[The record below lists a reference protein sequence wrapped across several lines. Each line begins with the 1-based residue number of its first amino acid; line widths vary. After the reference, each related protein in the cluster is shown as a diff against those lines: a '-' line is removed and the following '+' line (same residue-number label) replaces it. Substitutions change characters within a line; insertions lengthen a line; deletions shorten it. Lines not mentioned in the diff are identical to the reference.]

1 MSPLLETSNSKKEM
15 SLTPQFISIE
25 VLKDQSV
32 INENVDSKL
41 LQPTLI
47 MVQDIYL
54 KQVIGKDLYAQLIT
68 QVNAE
73 SVSALNTTLLTD
85 YIQPYLINKVVS
97 ELVIDVNYKIKNKAL
112 MVGSSDNA
120 QPLDTSGMSII
131 QTKYRNIAENYR
143 VNLVDYLVDNSLDY
157 PLFKCANNY
166 SEIPNINVNN
176 ARRKKGRYL

>member
-1 MSPLLETSNSKKEM
+1 M

-25 VLKDQSV
+25 VIKDQSV

-54 KQVIGKDLYAQLIT
+54 KQVIGKDLYAELIT

-73 SVSALNTTLLTD
+73 SVTALNTTLLTD

-120 QPLDTSGMSII
+120 QPLDNTGMSII

-143 VNLVDYLVDNSLDY
+143 VNLVDYLIDNSTDY
-157 PLFKCANNY
+157 PLFSCVKNY

>member
-1 MSPLLETSNSKKEM
+1 M

-25 VLKDQSV
+25 LLKDQSV

-54 KQVIGKDLYAQLIT
+54 KQVVGKELYAELIT
-68 QVNAE
+68 QINAE
-73 SVSALNTTLLTD
+73 SVTALNTTLLTD

-97 ELVIDVNYKIKNKAL
+97 ELVIDVNYKVKNKAL

-120 QPLDTSGMSII
+120 QPLDTTGMSII
-131 QTKYRNIAENYR
+131 QTKYRNIAESYR
-143 VNLVDYLVDNSLDY
+143 VNLVDYLLDNFTDY
-157 PLFKCANNY
+157 PLFNNCNSQ
-166 SEIPNINVNN
+166 SEIPNIFLGN
-176 ARRKKGRYL
+176 ARKKRNRYL

>member
-1 MSPLLETSNSKKEM
+1 M

-54 KQVIGKDLYAQLIT
+54 KQVIGKELYAELIT

-73 SVSALNTTLLTD
+73 SVTALNTTLLTD

-120 QPLDTSGMSII
+120 QPLDSSGMSIV
-131 QTKYRNIAENYR
+131 QTKYRIIAENYR
-143 VNLVDYLVDNSLDY
+143 VNLVDYLTENRLDY
-157 PLFKCANNY
+157 PLFRCAKNY

-176 ARRKKGRYL
+176 ARKRKGRYL

>member
-1 MSPLLETSNSKKEM
+1 
-15 SLTPQFISIE
+15 
-25 VLKDQSV
+25 
-32 INENVDSKL
+32 
-41 LQPTLI
+41 

-54 KQVIGKDLYAQLIT
+54 KQVIGKDLYAELIT

-73 SVSALNTTLLTD
+73 NVSALNTTLLTD

-120 QPLDTSGMSII
+120 QPLDNTGMSII

-143 VNLVDYLVDNSLDY
+143 VNLVDYLLDNYTDY
-157 PLFKCANNY
+157 PLYKCVKNY

>member
-1 MSPLLETSNSKKEM
+1 VT
-15 SLTPQFISIE
+15 
-25 VLKDQSV
+25 
-32 INENVDSKL
+32 
-41 LQPTLI
+41 
-47 MVQDIYL
+47 
-54 KQVIGKDLYAQLIT
+54 
-68 QVNAE
+68 
-73 SVSALNTTLLTD
+73 ALNTTLLTD

-112 MVGSSDNA
+112 MVGSSDNG

-143 VNLVDYLVDNSLDY
+143 VNLVDYLVDNSTDY
-157 PLFKCANNY
+157 PLFSCAKNY

>member
-1 MSPLLETSNSKKEM
+1 M

-54 KQVIGKDLYAQLIT
+54 KQVIGKELYAELIT

-73 SVSALNTTLLTD
+73 SVTALNTTLLTD

-97 ELVIDVNYKIKNKAL
+97 ELVIDVNYKIKNKSL

-120 QPLDTSGMSII
+120 QPLDSSGMSIV
-131 QTKYRNIAENYR
+131 QTKYRLIAENYR
-143 VNLVDYLVDNSLDY
+143 VNLVDYLTENRLDY
-157 PLFKCANNY
+157 PLFKCAKNY

-176 ARRKKGRYL
+176 ARKRKGRYL

>member
-1 MSPLLETSNSKKEM
+1 M

-25 VLKDQSV
+25 VIKDQSV

-54 KQVIGKDLYAQLIT
+54 KQVIGKDLYAELIT

-73 SVSALNTTLLTD
+73 SVTALNTTLLTD
-85 YIQPYLINKVVS
+85 YIQPYLINNVVS

-112 MVGSSDNA
+112 MVGSSDNG
-120 QPLDTSGMSII
+120 QSLDTSGMSII

-143 VNLVDYLVDNSLDY
+143 VNLVDYLVDNSTDY
-157 PLFKCANNY
+157 PLFSCAKNY

>member
-1 MSPLLETSNSKKEM
+1 MSSLLETSNRKKEM

-54 KQVIGKDLYAQLIT
+54 KQVIGKDLYAELIT

-73 SVSALNTTLLTD
+73 SVTALNTTLLTD

-120 QPLDTSGMSII
+120 QPLDSSGMSIV

-143 VNLVDYLVDNSLDY
+143 VSLVDYLTDNYLDY
-157 PLFKCANNY
+157 PLFKCAKNY

>member
-1 MSPLLETSNSKKEM
+1 M

-25 VLKDQSV
+25 VIKDQSV

-54 KQVIGKDLYAQLIT
+54 KQVIGKDLYAELIT

-85 YIQPYLINKVVS
+85 YIQPYLWV
-97 ELVIDVNYKIKNKAL
+97 EHYLNYL
-112 MVGSSDNA
+112 
-120 QPLDTSGMSII
+120 PLTL
-131 QTKYRNIAENYR
+131 Y
-143 VNLVDYLVDNSLDY
+143 SL
-157 PLFKCANNY
+157 FCN
-166 SEIPNINVNN
+166 
-176 ARRKKGRYL
+176 

>member
-1 MSPLLETSNSKKEM
+1 M

-25 VLKDQSV
+25 VIKDQSV

-54 KQVIGKDLYAQLIT
+54 KQVIGKELYAELIT

-120 QPLDTSGMSII
+120 QPLDNTGMSII

-143 VNLVDYLVDNSLDY
+143 VNLVDYLLDNYTDY
-157 PLFKCANNY
+157 PLYKCVKNY

>member
-1 MSPLLETSNSKKEM
+1 
-15 SLTPQFISIE
+15 
-25 VLKDQSV
+25 
-32 INENVDSKL
+32 
-41 LQPTLI
+41 

-54 KQVIGKDLYAQLIT
+54 KQVIGKDLYAELIT

-73 SVSALNTTLLTD
+73 SVTALNTTLLTD

-120 QPLDTSGMSII
+120 QPLDSSGMSII

-143 VNLVDYLVDNSLDY
+143 VNLVDYLLDNYTDY
-157 PLFKCANNY
+157 PLYKCVKNY

>member
-1 MSPLLETSNSKKEM
+1 
-15 SLTPQFISIE
+15 
-25 VLKDQSV
+25 
-32 INENVDSKL
+32 
-41 LQPTLI
+41 
-47 MVQDIYL
+47 
-54 KQVIGKDLYAQLIT
+54 LYAELIT

-120 QPLDTSGMSII
+120 QPLDNTGMSII

-143 VNLVDYLVDNSLDY
+143 VNLVDYLLDNYTDY
-157 PLFKCANNY
+157 PLYKCVKNY

>member
-1 MSPLLETSNSKKEM
+1 MSSLLAPSNSKKEM

-54 KQVIGKDLYAQLIT
+54 KQVIGKELYAELIT

-73 SVSALNTTLLTD
+73 SVTALNTTLLTD

-120 QPLDTSGMSII
+120 QPLDSSGMSIV

-143 VNLVDYLVDNSLDY
+143 VNLVDYLTENRLDY
-157 PLFKCANNY
+157 PLFSCAKNY

>member
-1 MSPLLETSNSKKEM
+1 M

-25 VLKDQSV
+25 VIKDQSV

-54 KQVIGKDLYAQLIT
+54 KQVIGKDLYAELIT

-73 SVSALNTTLLTD
+73 SVTALNTILLTD

-120 QPLDTSGMSII
+120 QPLDSLGMSII

-143 VNLVDYLVDNSLDY
+143 VNLVDYLLDNYTDY
-157 PLFKCANNY
+157 PLYKCVKNY

-176 ARRKKGRYL
+176 ARAKKGRYL